1 MSEEKGLNEMAYAA
15 GRLIA
20 QALKSAKPHRD
31 SEYKELLDRY
41 IYEEPFAAAVDNI
54 LEGLGL
60 KVLNETTQALR
71 SGMALGCVGTN
82 SPFAPNIDSH
92 ARGLSRDQQIAMGII
107 HLAVMSFYYPQ
118 VDDDDDDEFRS
129 RSGTPSEI
137 ASDIREICEALKSA
151 HDNEDREIDEIPDQV
166 RQAYEFFLALQ
177 PAPTRA
183 GYYGKTTQIGLVHHV
198 LSELQKNGF
207 LGLDGGDGLN
217 TRYVSLPK
225 YRIYVR
231 RLSSHATAQLVRAAR
246 QRVLDGQGVGEGRS
260 VQDAS

>member
-1 MSEEKGLNEMAYAA
+1 MAEETNLNETGYAA

-20 QALKSAKPHRD
+20 FALKSAKPHRD
-31 SEYKELLDRY
+31 SEYKQLIDRY
-41 IYEEPFAAAVDNI
+41 IHDEPFAVGVDAV
-54 LEGLGL
+54 LEGMSLRI
-60 KVLNETTQALR
+60 LNETTQSLR
-71 SGMALGCVGTN
+71 AGLVLACTASA
-82 SPFAPNIDSH
+82 SPFAPNIESH
-92 ARGLSRDQQIAMGII
+92 ARGLNRDQQMAMGVI

-137 ASDIREICEALKSA
+137 ASEIREICEALQTAHQQDDSA
-151 HDNEDREIDEIPDQV
+151 GDEMPNQV
-166 RQAYEFFLALQ
+166 RLAYEYYLSLQ

-198 LSELQKNGF
+198 LNELHRNGF
-207 LGLDGGDGLN
+207 LGLDGGDGPN

-231 RLSSHATAQLVRAAR
+231 RMSSHHLAQSVRKARRAMHGQTDANDAAVI
-246 QRVLDGQGVGEGRS
+246 QR
-260 VQDAS
+260 